1 MLVSDEQR
9 FALHYH
15 FHLLQVVADKGGAGA
30 DNVEDGICQ
39 TDGRSNLHRTRDNM
53 DVGLNVLLC
62 QEVFQDIGVGGS
74 NLFVIEPF
82 QSVCEWPVTNGI
94 C

>member
-1 MLVSDEQR
+1 MFVSDEQR
-9 FALHYH
+9 FALHYY
-15 FHLLQVVADKGGAGA
+15 FHLFQVVADKGRAGA

-53 DVGLNVLLC
+53 DVGFNVLLC

-82 QSVCEWPVTNGI
+82 QSVVFRFLVNGQ
-94 C
+94 